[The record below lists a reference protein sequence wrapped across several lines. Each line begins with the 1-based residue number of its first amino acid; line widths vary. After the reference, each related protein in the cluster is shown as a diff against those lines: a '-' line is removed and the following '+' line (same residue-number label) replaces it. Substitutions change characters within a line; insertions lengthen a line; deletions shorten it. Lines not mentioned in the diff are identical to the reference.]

1 MCSEANRTVMSRLSL
16 TIFTAIVIATSSASL
31 ASDDA
36 DYAKGVCTSL
46 GFKVGTDKHADCSFR
61 VFQRLSKDKQGKM
74 REAEAEQ
81 ARYEAQ
87 RQAAQQRQAQRDAA
101 ARQSAYERQRLEA
114 EQRRLADLQR
124 QQLEI
129 QKQQLEEAKR
139 ARRAQAWD
147 SLGRALSGFANQPAP
162 QPSIP
167 VPTLRPPINCYS
179 SGNGYNVTT
188 QCQ

>member
-1 MCSEANRTVMSRLSL
+1 MCPEANGTVMRRLIL
-16 TIFTAIVIATSSASL
+16 TVVAAMVFATSPSL
-31 ASDDA
+31 ASDEA

-46 GFKVGTDKHADCSFR
+46 GFEVGTDKHADCSFR
-61 VFQRLSKDKQGKM
+61 VFQRLSKDKKVKI

-81 ARYEAQ
+81 AKYEAQ
-87 RQAAQQRQAQRDAA
+87 RQAAQQRQVQRDAV
-101 ARQSAYERQRLEA
+101 ARQAAYERKRLEA

-129 QKQQLEEAKR
+129 QKQQLKEAKR

-179 SGNGYNVTT
+179 SSNGYNVTT